1 VSPEESRFQEGE
13 HALLID
19 PRGRR
24 HLLSLR
30 KGETFHTDRGFIPHD
45 GLIGQ
50 PEGVTVRS
58 SLGLRYLALR
68 PTLAEYILE
77 MPRGAQVI
85 YPKDLA
91 LILFWADVAPGQ
103 TVLEAGIGSGALT
116 LALLRA
122 VGPSGRVI
130 SYETREDFARR
141 ALRNLEAR
149 LGPTPTLTLRLRDIY
164 EGIEERGLDRLILD
178 LPEPWR
184 VVPAAAEAL
193 RPGGIFCAYVPTILQ
208 AQRIHEAL
216 AGHPAFA
223 LPETFESLLRPW
235 QIQGLSVRPFHRM
248 VAHTAFLTLARRVV
262 VQGGPPEAVFDEGVE
277 PSDPS

>member
-1 VSPEESRFQEGE
+1 MGPEEPLLREGE

-19 PRGRR
+19 QRGRR

-30 KGETFHTDRGFIPHD
+30 KGETFHSDRGFIPHD
-45 GLIGQ
+45 ALIGQ

-103 TVLEAGIGSGALT
+103 TVLEAGTGSGALT

-122 VGPSGRVI
+122 VGPSGRVV

-141 ALRNLEAR
+141 ALRNIEAR
-149 LGPTPTLTLRLRDIY
+149 LGPTPTLTLRLQDVY
-164 EGIEERGLDRLILD
+164 GGIEERGLDRMILD

-208 AQRIHEAL
+208 TQRIHETL

-248 VAHTAFLTLARRVV
+248 VAHTGFLTLARRVV
-262 VQGGPPEAVFDEGVE
+262 VQGGPPEAAFDEVVE